1 MIDTSFNNVIMNTK
15 SAIKLA
21 RKTPVSRNPNRV
33 DRQLQKLAPKEG
45 EIVSHFVAA
54 AGQR

>member
-1 MIDTSFNNVIMNTK
+1 MNTK

-45 EIVSHFVAA
+45 EIVAHFVPETVNVDETIKDD
-54 AGQR
+54 